1 MATKAQLAQAQKD
14 IAAQRAKRGETTTRA
29 RGSAQ
34 TRAAAHVAKVQPEV
48 QHAEVDETDAELAA
62 FMAALPSPGRVVVGA
77 LLGLASAIG
86 VGYGIGM
93 IMAYALAGIAT
104 LTGSAALAF
113 MLSALVWVL
122 GIYATWKIGG
132 YIGSKVFAS
141 VVLPDGLVSR
151 CCASLSLGF
160 GGMKNAVVEKA
171 EGMDTVQRMR
181 AFTGAFTK
189 PTVAA

>member
-14 IAAQRAKRGETTTRA
+14 IAAQRARRGADTKPTA
-29 RGSAQ
+29 R
-34 TRAAAHVAKVQPEV
+34 TRAAAHARKVQPEV
-48 QHAEVDETDAELAA
+48 QHAEVEDEDFDA
-62 FMAALPSPGRVVVGA
+62 FMASLPSPGRVVVGT
-77 LLGLASAIG
+77 LLGIASAIG

-113 MLSALVWVL
+113 MLSALVWML
-122 GIYATWKIGG
+122 GIYATWRIGG
-132 YIGSKVFAS
+132 YVGGKVFAS

-160 GGMKNAVVEKA
+160 GGVKDAVTQRVEDVGA
-171 EGMDTVQRMR
+171 VQRMKQ
-181 AFTGAFTK
+181 FTGAFTK
-189 PTVAA
+189 TVQA